1 MSKRVVYPGTFDPI
15 TNGHVDLVERAASL
29 FDEVIVGV
37 AYSEDKKT
45 LLSLEERESLTQ
57 SALSHIDNVKVH
69 TFNNLLIEFVTNHHA
84 KVIVRGLRAVSD
96 FDFEFQLAGMNKQL
110 NPGIETLFL
119 TASEKAMFLSSSLIR
134 EIAKMKG
141 DISAFV
147 PANVVPLMMNKFK

>member
-1 MSKRVVYPGTFDPI
+1 MSKTVVYPGTFDPI

-57 SALSHIDNVKVH
+57 SALRHIDNVKVH
-69 TFNNLLIEFVTNHHA
+69 TFNNLLIEFVKSHHA

-147 PANVVPLMMNKFK
+147 PPNVVPLMMNKFK